1 MKQFDKLKPHLHSN
15 KDNVQIIWTAKVVG
29 SFLQMN
35 YIILNLSKYDL
46 LCFKSLM
53 QFSIAQNDTF
63 LSSATDTSDAFEEFI
78 IQVAIIAKFE
88 LHKMQFNI

>member
-1 MKQFDKLKPHLHSN
+1 
-15 KDNVQIIWTAKVVG
+15 
-29 SFLQMN
+29 
-35 YIILNLSKYDL
+35 
-46 LCFKSLM
+46 M

-78 IQVAIIAKFE
+78 IQVAIIANFE